1 MDVYLVPIGGD
12 RYELYC
18 EVPDEPH
25 EVVEEPPKGFV
36 RTFFRRMH
44 HRFRTMLADAERE
57 RRQGQSDPVRGGWTA
72 RFKARSM
79 RWVAESI
86 AEQRLLWHIR
96 RQTHGHLFYPDDI
109 EEAHATRV
117 LRTQLGRDFDKHRFW
132 LIIDSIGF
140 IASGLLMLVPGPNL
154 VAYYFA
160 FRLVGHFL
168 SLRGAKQGLNGIL
181 WTHERSAPLSDLRHA
196 IDLEEE
202 VRDRRVLDVASRLR
216 LDHLAS
222 FFKRT
227 AVAP

>member
-18 EVPDEPH
+18 EEPDEPSDGAA
-25 EVVEEPPKGFV
+25 EPPAG
-36 RTFFRRMH
+36 FFRRMMQ
-44 HRFRTMLADAERE
+44 RFHTVLAEAERE
-57 RRQGQSDPVRGGWTA
+57 RRQGTAEPPRGGWMA
-72 RFKARSM
+72 RIKARSM

-86 AEQRLLWHIR
+86 AEQRLLWHLR
-96 RQTHGHLFYPDDI
+96 RHTSGRLFYPDDI
-109 EEAHATRV
+109 EEPHAVRV
-117 LRTQLGRDFDKHRFW
+117 FRGQLSRDFEKHRFW
-132 LIIDSIGF
+132 LLIDSFGF

-154 VAYYFA
+154 LAYYFA

-168 SLRGAKQGLNGIL
+168 SLRGARQGLDRIA
-181 WTHERSAPLSDLRHA
+181 WIHERSAPLSDLRHA
-196 IDLEEE
+196 VDLEDE

-216 LDHLAS
+216 LDHLAT